1 MHRHKALVLGISVGR
16 CKKLMLDG
24 DPEVVVL
31 DSADDVAA
39 HLWVEGDD
47 VDVLVVSH
55 DLAEQSDG
63 RELVDI
69 VELDWPRIKII
80 RTYEA

>member
-1 MHRHKALVLGISVGR
+1 MHRRKALVLGISVGR

-24 DPEVVVL
+24 DPEVIVL
-31 DSADDVAA
+31 DSADDVADY
-39 HLWVEGDD
+39 LWVDGDD
-47 VDVLVVSH
+47 VEVLVVSH
-55 DLAEQSDG
+55 DVDGRSGG

-80 RTYEA
+80 RMSEA